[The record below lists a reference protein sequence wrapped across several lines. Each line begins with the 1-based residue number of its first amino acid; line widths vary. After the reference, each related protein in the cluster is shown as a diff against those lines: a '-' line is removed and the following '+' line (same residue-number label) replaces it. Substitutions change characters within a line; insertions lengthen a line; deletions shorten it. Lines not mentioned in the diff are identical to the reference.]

1 MCNINVAVVL
11 FDEDVLA
18 YLVAVDV
25 CAVELESEDELFEFG
40 LEF

>member
-11 FDEDVLA
+11 LHEDIFA
-18 YLVAVDV
+18 DLVAVDV
-25 CAVELESEDELFEFG
+25 CAVELESEDKLFEFG

>member
-1 MCNINVAVVL
+1 MRNVNVAVIL
-11 FDEDVLA
+11 LYEDVLA

-25 CAVELESEDELFEFG
+25 CAIELESEDELFEFG